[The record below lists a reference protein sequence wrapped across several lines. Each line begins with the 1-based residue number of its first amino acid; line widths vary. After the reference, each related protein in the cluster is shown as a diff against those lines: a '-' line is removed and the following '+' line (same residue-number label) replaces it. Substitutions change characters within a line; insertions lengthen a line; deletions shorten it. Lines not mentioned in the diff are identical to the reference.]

1 MEIVKCTEED
11 GVEYKTDEEIK
22 EYFALQQIF
31 ILSNQLSFDFQKYG
45 EDAIVME
52 SNLHQIWLGNWQS
65 YQLLS
70 VSKTELSLQDL
81 AIDLDELTELQD
93 SSVFRLKEGN

>member
-1 MEIVKCTEED
+1 
-11 GVEYKTDEEIK
+11 
-22 EYFALQQIF
+22 
-31 ILSNQLSFDFQKYG
+31 
-45 EDAIVME
+45 ME
-52 SNLHQIWLGNWQS
+52 SNLHQIWLGNCQS

-93 SSVFRLKEGN
+93 SSAFSLERGENYTIAPRTDLL